1 MAYGPQ
7 SVSLTQA
14 GGDLD
19 LLEALRGS
27 RARAKTQQEMLREQ
41 SMSPVEIGSYNGIQG
56 KFPISQGINKI
67 AQGLLATYMDYQA
80 RDRAQAAA
88 DAQKD
93 EAQKFAAGFA
103 GTPPVAGVDAVLPER
118 GTVAGPVVDGVD
130 PETPEAANFRIAMD
144 KLRREQPGQAGDDY
158 RAQAPVFGMPGQRME
173 AAPGQGAPDDPGV
186 VGRDAV
192 AAQAGTGPT
201 PAQRT
206 AMLMQGYAST
216 NPTVNRMATYLGDQD
231 AKAEIAR
238 QHNEMMG
245 SNAAVLAQSRGAAIQ
260 QRVEEGVKK
269 AELAQ
274 RSQAERAYT
283 HHAPKAMKDEAAYTS
298 AISALDNFEAKGKA
312 LLTHSSLDAIAG
324 PIAGRTPTVLPQ
336 SLDAK
341 AKLDQFMNAAVFSEM
356 QKLKDSGASLGT
368 FSNADANRMQAAASA
383 INLNTSPESVRAAIK
398 DVIDLAA
405 KARGLI
411 ADAQGHAQKYTQ
423 SLYDRTKDPSAPLYV
438 VSKNSEPKD
447 PEPKPKPAPA
457 DGAKGTQGDPISVK
471 TIDEAKKLAP
481 GTWIT
486 RPDGTLGQ
494 VPPR

>member
-130 PETPEAANFRIAMD
+130 PETPEAANFRIVMD

-206 AMLMQGYAST
+206 AMLMQGMGST
-216 NPTVNRMATYLGDQD
+216 NPLVNRMATYLTDQD

-245 SNAAVLAQSRGAAIQ
+245 SNAALLAQSRGAATDAAT
-260 QRVEEGVKK
+260 QRANDTRNAATQRANYAAYNKHEPIFAK
-269 AELAQ
+269 ADAGFNAALAHLDTTTGLIADI
-274 RSQAERAYT
+274 SKHPKLGAVV
-283 HHAPKAMKDEAAYTS
+283 APKDSLIYYMPTITAEAEELQQK
-298 AISALDNFEAKGKA
+298 IKQLKA
-312 LLTHSSLDAIAG
+312 TGSLG
-324 PIAGRTPTVLPQ
+324 VLQ
-336 SLDAK
+336 
-341 AKLDQFMNAAVFSEM
+341 E
-356 QKLKDSGASLGT
+356 LKKSGASLGSVT
-368 FSNADANRMQAAASA
+368 NADAERLDKAFSSLSLTTN
-383 INLNTSPESVRAAIK
+383 P
-398 DVIDLAA
+398 VIFKNELARIQTEVD
-405 KARGLI
+405 KMRGRI
-411 ADAQGHAQKYTQ
+411 AEQQGHAQKYTQ
-423 SLYDRTKDPSAPLYV
+423 SLFDRTQYPTAKPYFIPLSTREAP
-438 VSKNSEPKD
+438 PA
-447 PEPKPKPAPA
+447 PEPQPARPPGDDPPTPKPDA
-457 DGAKGTQGDPISVK
+457 
-471 TIDEAKKLAP
+471 LAP
-481 GTWIT
+481 IRFDKNGN
-486 RPDGTLGQ
+486 RLK
-494 VPPR
+494 

>member
-19 LLEALRGS
+19 LLEALRGGRS
-27 RARAKTQQEMLREQ
+27 RAKTQQEMLREQ

-56 KFPISQGINKI
+56 KFPISQGLNKI
-67 AQGLLATYMDYQA
+67 AQGLLATYMDSQA

-93 EAQKFAAGFA
+93 EAQKYAAGFA

-118 GTVAGPVVDGVD
+118 GTVAGPVDPNNPDAV
-130 PETPEAANFRIAMD
+130 PETVGAANSRIVMD

-186 VGRDAV
+186 VARDAV

-201 PAQRT
+201 QAQRT

-216 NPTVNRMATYLGDQD
+216 NPTINRMATYLGDQD

-238 QHNEMMG
+238 QHNELLG
-245 SNAAVLAQSRGAAIQ
+245 SNAALLAQSRVDANQ
-260 QRVEEGVKK
+260 RRVEEGVKK
-269 AELAQ
+269 TELAQ
-274 RSQAERAYT
+274 QNQADREYT
-283 HHAPKAMKDEAAYTS
+283 RHAPTAMKNDAAYTS
-298 AISALDNFEAKGKA
+298 AISSLDDFEAKGKS
-312 LLTHSSLDAIAG
+312 LLTNSSLDAIAG
-324 PIAGRTPTVLPQ
+324 PIAGRTLTVLPQ

-341 AKLDQFMNAAVFSEM
+341 AKLNQFMNAAVFSEM
-356 QKLKDSGASLGT
+356 QKLKASGASLGA
-368 FSNADANRMQAAASA
+368 FSNADANRMEAAASA
-383 INLNTSPESVRAAIK
+383 INLNTSPELVRAAIK

-405 KARGLI
+405 NARGHI
-411 ADAQGHAQKYTQ
+411 ADAQGHAQLYTQ
-423 SLYDRTKDPSAPLYV
+423 SLHNRTKDPSAPLYV
-438 VSKNSEPKD
+438 VPKNSEPKA
-447 PEPKPKPAPA
+447 PEPGATPGGGGPAIGAVEDGYRFKGGNRADPA
-457 DGAKGTQGDPISVK
+457 SWEVA
-471 TIDEAKKLAP
+471 
-481 GTWIT
+481 
-486 RPDGTLGQ
+486 R
-494 VPPR
+494 